1 MGINVKKLNRYGGY
15 ALAMGA
21 LLSACAT
28 TEAPEPAPAVQSITE
43 LDVVIYEP
51 VEEATPEPVVE
62 SVPSIDI
69 AEWERMQA
77 EAAAAAAANTIV
89 ETPAPIK
96 KPRETKSALERA
108 AETSDPDEAI
118 KILAAADSSPKK
130 EAMLLDAYKKKL
142 AADKASGDSKG
153 AAKALVFLSKVE
165 ARKGTQDSQLE
176 ALKGFAEAQSL
187 DPANKAAPKEV
198 STLRSKLQ
206 SYADSLHKQAVTFFV
221 EQDFKPAVSRWETV
235 LLIDPG
241 NSAARNWFTQARE
254 ALGR

>member
-62 SVPSIDI
+62 SVPS
-69 AEWERMQA
+69 
-77 EAAAAAAANTIV
+77 
-89 ETPAPIK
+89 
-96 KPRETKSALERA
+96 
-108 AETSDPDEAI
+108 I